1 MLLLL
6 RVNPSSTI
14 RAATSLPCPSQHGAT
29 FGKCSAA
36 GRISGH
42 VQPHERGRQWFIWL
56 AVVVA
61 LALIVAVISYHVGW
75 WPELPV
81 WAVLWRWMRATG

>member
-1 MLLLL
+1 MT
-6 RVNPSSTI
+6 RQAWMK
-14 RAATSLPCPSQHGAT
+14 R
-29 FGKCSAA
+29 
-36 GRISGH
+36 
-42 VQPHERGRQWFIWL
+42 EQWFIWL

-81 WAVLWRWMRATG
+81 WAVLWQWMRATG